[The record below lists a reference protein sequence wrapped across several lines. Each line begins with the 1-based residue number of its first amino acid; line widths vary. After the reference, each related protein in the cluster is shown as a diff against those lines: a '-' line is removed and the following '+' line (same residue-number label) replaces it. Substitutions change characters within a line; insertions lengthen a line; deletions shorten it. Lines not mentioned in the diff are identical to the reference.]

1 MEHQGGIFM
10 TKCICNK
17 LKQYMMLSVC
27 LEFLCIL
34 HTYEKNCISRTNY
47 RWL

>member
-1 MEHQGGIFM
+1 M
-10 TKCICNK
+10 TKCTSNK

-34 HTYEKNCISRTNY
+34 HTYEKTVFQGLTIGD
-47 RWL
+47 

>member
-17 LKQYMMLSVC
+17 LKQNNDVICMFGIPVYLTHVW
-27 LEFLCIL
+27 
-34 HTYEKNCISRTNY
+34 KNCISRTNY